1 MKKLLILPL
10 VIFTSLSLQANDAVE
25 ELAEQKCNECH
36 LIGRL
41 TKESFKEI
49 KAPPAWG
56 IARKVKEKY
65 SNRLEGI
72 EYIVDYALNPSPKKM
87 LFPKETIDRF
97 GHMPSQKGKVTED
110 ELREIAKYILD
121 K

>member
-1 MKKLLILPL
+1 MRKLLLLPFL
-10 VIFTSLSLQANDAVE
+10 LSSSIWAMSPEDVE
-25 ELAEQKCNECH
+25 TLAENKCNECH
-36 LIGRL
+36 LIGKL
-41 TKESFKEI
+41 TRDSFKEI

-65 SNRLEGI
+65 KNRLNGI
-72 EYIVDYALNPSPKKM
+72 DYIVDYAINPDSKKM
-87 LFPKETIDRF
+87 LFPKETIERF
-97 GHMPSQKGKVTED
+97 GHMPSQKGKVTEE